1 MFLTSTCRLKTG
13 TSIASSTKCA
23 IKTASGIVVSQLLQL
38 SLVSYRHTCELHKV
52 CYSGVLKGFVTWVR
66 NFTRT

>member
-13 TSIASSTKCA
+13 TSIASFIKCD
-23 IKTASGIVVSQLLQL
+23 IKTASRIVVSQLQL
-38 SLVSYRHTCELHKV
+38 SLVSYRHTSELHKE

-66 NFTRT
+66 NFTGT